1 MDGKGRCMDNIFVER
16 LWRSLKY
23 EDVYLH
29 AYASVAEARA
39 GIAAWLHF
47 YNEERLH
54 QAHGYR
60 TPRQIYEEQCRW
72 TGGRSAVPNGAASL
86 VSRAK
91 SGNGE
96 MLTVVSMPTGT
107 STRKDL
113 EIDDVTVTLRLAPA
127 PMASI
132 DTAQ

>member
-1 MDGKGRCMDNIFVER
+1 MNREVHVRFWESAGLRCPAP
-16 LWRSLKY
+16 LT
-23 EDVYLH
+23 YLH

-39 GIAAWLHF
+39 GIGAWLHF

-60 TPRQIYEEQCRW
+60 TPRQIYEEQCPW
-72 TGGRSAVPNGAASL
+72 TGDSWLRRTVPL
-86 VSRAK
+86 PPVLEPK
-91 SGNGE
+91 SGNGG
-96 MLTVVSMPTGT
+96 MLTVAPMPTGT

-113 EIDDVTVTLRLAPA
+113 EIDDVAVTLRLAP
-127 PMASI
+127 MVSI